1 MKKKIIIAVVALLAL
16 VFVFSLSIYRN
27 DRNLLIKKFTK
38 KISLDKTAEVEFDY
52 SKKTILRKKYI
63 PVYIFTAPEEGEYIF
78 SITDINTEDGMYITM
93 TVCDEDLNE
102 YFTSDNFEEH
112 NGDVTGSEVMAEG
125 SKCLIFTDAVSQKE
139 GAKDRYTGSLKVT
152 VSKKA
157 EDTKPLE
164 LTEEKPVTV
173 SAGDAEMT
181 SMLFVPE
188 ETGYYRFDTKILSEK
203 DESGFSSL
211 SAIKDSDNKDVPF
224 TENISYLE
232 GEKEYYIW
240 ISASEINEKSVDISV
255 SCSRLNT
262 IKTDSAGSFKVEGE
276 TVMHF
281 KPKKGANYAIYSVS
295 DGNVSGAVYDDK
307 GFPLNKDNDSGGTL
321 SENKNDFALVLQAEG
336 KKLYLI
342 HVAGEFKDCTV
353 NIAEYTGD
361 GTSLGPDD
369 IKLPEEDADTPD
381 RTDTQDNQD
390 TSVSSDS
397 SGDSSGTSDAADPDD
412 AAGDEDKQ

>member
-1 MKKKIIIAVVALLAL
+1 MKKKIIIAVVMLLAL
-16 VFVFSLSIYRN
+16 VFVFSLSIYRK
-27 DRNLLIKKFTK
+27 DRNLLLKKFTK

-63 PVYIFTAPEEGEYIF
+63 PAYLFTAPEEGEYTF
-78 SITDINTEDGMYITM
+78 SITDINTEDDMYITM
-93 TVCDEDLNE
+93 TVCDTDLNE
-102 YFTSDNFEEH
+102 YFTSDNFDEH

-125 SKCLIFTDAVSQKE
+125 SKCLILTDAVSKKE

-152 VSKKA
+152 VSKKT

-164 LTEEKPVTV
+164 LTIEEPVTV
-173 SAGDAEMT
+173 TAGDAEIT
-181 SMLFVPE
+181 SVHFVPK

-203 DESGFSSL
+203 EDESGFSSL

-240 ISASEINEKSVDISV
+240 VGASEINEKNADISV
-255 SCSRLNT
+255 SCSMLN
-262 IKTDSAGSFKVEGE
+262 KMKADSAGSFKVEGE
-276 TVMHF
+276 TVLHF

-295 DGNVSGAVYDDK
+295 DGNVNGAVYDDN
-307 GFPLNKDNDSGGTL
+307 GFPLNKDNNSGGTL
-321 SENKNDFALVLQAEG
+321 SKNKEDFALVLQA
-336 KKLYLI
+336 KDNTLYLVHI
-342 HVAGEFKDCTV
+342 SGEFKDCTV

-369 IKLPEEDADTPD
+369 IKLP
-381 RTDTQDNQD
+381 
-390 TSVSSDS
+390 
-397 SGDSSGTSDAADPDD
+397 SDAADAEQP
-412 AAGDEDKQ
+412 EQQ